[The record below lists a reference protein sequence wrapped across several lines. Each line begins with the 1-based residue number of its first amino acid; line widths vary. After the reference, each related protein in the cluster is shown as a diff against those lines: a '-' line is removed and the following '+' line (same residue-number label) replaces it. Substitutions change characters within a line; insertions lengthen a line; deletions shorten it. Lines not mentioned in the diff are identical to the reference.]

1 MEEDLGDEWVVVPR
15 ERGESSKGKADR
27 DEGKDPTTNF
37 EGKDPRTREEK
48 RVKTW
53 EELVAQDEMNFVAD
67 EAVWEGHRWRKY
79 V

>member
-1 MEEDLGDEWVVVPR
+1 MEEDLGEEWVVVPR
-15 ERGESSKGKADR
+15 EKGESS
-27 DEGKDPTTNF
+27 EGKSDED

-53 EELVAQDEMNFVAD
+53 EELVAQDEMTFVAD